1 MDTEEKVATGRKTDS
16 SSDSSESEAG
26 KMERQSADRFR
37 EELDSFQLYSA
48 NGGRTSATGRLAGD
62 TSSSG
67 GGELAGQLVFDNS
80 IFEASNSANHR
91 AQARGAGGDSTV
103 SNVSFDSKNDS
114 DRAPDSSK
122 SGFSKSDPKQD
133 VAGAASAPENL
144 TEPSDAA
151 HDAGHTQTDELGN
164 QVVTDAQG
172 NTTITSADGNTET
185 YIGADG
191 RGYRRVYN
199 EGGFTET
206 HYGPDSRDN
215 YELQRINGADGSY
228 RETYTYGDPALNH
241 TRDVGQDG
249 RIVIT
254 DAVGLR
260 LHMMGGSPEF
270 QQRILDRFLA
280 TPLSH
285 RLALSSAGYQIFAT
299 DRVSEVFPDL
309 EGIGRRRNVDIF
321 GAHNPFARRIAVGE
335 FSTNGGLNS
344 FMTPENVLSHEMGHA
359 FDYMFGP
366 RNTFWGN
373 SMDSAG
379 AEFINAMQ
387 QDIANFSDPG
397 YYDAFFDRYLR
408 EGFGTGRAELFA
420 NLYAAIISA
429 NPNAHAQ
436 DLLTQFPRLAALL
449 RSRLAGRFPAL

>member
-1 MDTEEKVATGRKTDS
+1 METEEKVATGQKTDS

-26 KMERQSADRFR
+26 KMERQSAERFR

-48 NGGRTSATGRLAGD
+48 DGGRTQASGKLTAD
-62 TSSSG
+62 TARSG
-67 GGELAGQLVFDNS
+67 GQELAGQLVFDNS
-80 IFEASNSANHR
+80 IFEGTNNAYNGT
-91 AQARGAGGDSTV
+91 QARRGLGDSTV
-103 SNVSFDSKNDS
+103 TSISFDSKIDS
-114 DRAPDSSK
+114 DRVSDSSK
-122 SGFSKSDPKQD
+122 SDFSKSDPEQD
-133 VAGAASAPENL
+133 GGAPSAPENS
-144 TEPSDAA
+144 TDSSDAS
-151 HDAGHTQTDELGN
+151 HDAGHTHTDELGN
-164 QVVTDAQG
+164 QVLTDAQG

-199 EGGFTET
+199 EGGYTET
-206 HYGPDSRDN
+206 HYGPDSLDN
-215 YELQRINGADGSY
+215 YELLRVNGADGSY
-228 RETYTYGDPALNH
+228 RETYTYGDRTLNH
-241 TRDVGQDG
+241 TRDVDQDG
-249 RIVIT
+249 RMLIT

-299 DRVSEVFPDL
+299 DRVSDVFPDL
-309 EGIGRRRNVDIF
+309 EGIGRRRNIDIF

-344 FMTPENVLSHEMGHA
+344 FMTPENILSHEMGHA

-379 AEFINAMQ
+379 TEFINAMQ

-397 YYDAFFDRYLR
+397 YYHVFFDRYLQ

-420 NLYAAIISA
+420 NLYAAIIA
-429 NPNAHAQ
+429 PNPNAHAQ

-449 RSRLAGRFPAL
+449 RSRFAGRFPAL